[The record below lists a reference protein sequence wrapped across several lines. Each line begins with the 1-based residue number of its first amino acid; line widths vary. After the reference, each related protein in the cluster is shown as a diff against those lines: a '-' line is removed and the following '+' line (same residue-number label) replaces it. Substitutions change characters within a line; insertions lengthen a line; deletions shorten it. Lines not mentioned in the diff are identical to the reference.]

1 MGGSAAEAAGEAEI
15 GVVVLG
21 AERLVR
27 TVSSRARLLGT
38 GRGGDLKERGGEFAG
53 WPQRS
58 GTARLGLKG

>member
-21 AERLVR
+21 AERLVC

-38 GRGGDLKERGGEFAG
+38 GRGGEFAG